1 MPAGDKTAPAIA
13 TLAIVRLPKE
23 QPALYIRFCIKGGEA
38 GWMMTAKA
46 QEHLTAI
53 AEVVRTTLSETFRSV
68 RIVNVQ
74 VQVEKDSDGGDML
87 RIFVVLDGRPKD
99 VDARELLG
107 AVRYVRPKLSEIGEE
122 AFPLFSFVSKG
133 EFRDSRVGSA

>member
-1 MPAGDKTAPAIA
+1 
-13 TLAIVRLPKE
+13 
-23 QPALYIRFCIKGGEA
+23 
-38 GWMMTAKA
+38 MMGKA
-46 QEHLTAI
+46 REHLDAV
-53 AEVVRTTLSETFRSV
+53 AEVVRTTLSEKFRSV

-74 VQVEKDSDGGDML
+74 VIVEKDSEGADIL